1 MLIFSY
7 SKTQLLLTFD
17 GNVSITFLCKHF
29 ILLFIFLLEVDN
41 LVIHLKVVKYL
52 IVFGLLIKLQSF
64 LSLSNYFLLYRLPD
78 LAGVL
83 PNQLSAHLLVFLDLK
98 EISVCTHHTVDYLL
112 FPCNGAMGTN
122 D

>member
-7 SKTQLLLTFD
+7 SKQLLLTFD
-17 GNVSITFLCKHF
+17 GNVSITFICKHF

-41 LVIHLKVVKYL
+41 LVIHLKVVKHL
-52 IVFGLLIKLQSF
+52 IVFGLLIKLHSF
-64 LSLSNYFLLYRLPD
+64 LSLSNYFLLYRLLD

-83 PNQLSAHLLVFLDLK
+83 PNQSSAHMLISLDLK
-98 EISVCTHHTVDYLL
+98 EISVCTQHTVDYPLSP
-112 FPCNGAMGTN
+112 FNRAMGTN